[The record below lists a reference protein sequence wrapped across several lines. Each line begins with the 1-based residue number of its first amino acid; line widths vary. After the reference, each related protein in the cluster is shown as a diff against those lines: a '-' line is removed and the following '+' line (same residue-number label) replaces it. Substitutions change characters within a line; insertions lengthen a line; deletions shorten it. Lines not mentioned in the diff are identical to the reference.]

1 MIVVKWLKF
10 FIFFLWPISC
20 SAEIIGKAA
29 LVINE
34 VTGKTSVNQR
44 FINTQSEVFKNERI
58 TTHEDSKTQ
67 LIFQDQSVLS
77 IGPNSEVVLDSF
89 VYDGDKGALEL
100 VVSLTKG
107 LFRFASGV
115 LPANAYTVQTPTT
128 IIGIRGTALDVYVSE
143 NGATAVTLLK
153 GTATVKT
160 KNLTKNNRIRQ
171 LKKPNTFTAVLSK
184 ESLPLEAKPQP
195 MNLKEIFKNSASSK
209 SPTLKSDS
217 TKDLRINFEEKLNA
231 LGEQAKLDNLDTQN
245 LSVQTKN
252 SSQKFKNI
260 NVFFGDKG
268 NKEFGNSFMNVK
280 FKSLPLKDLSNTLKR
295 KNKILQKS
303 SNLEA
308 VEIQSETRETDSE
321 LADETIKK
329 SS

>member
-252 SSQKFKNI
+252 SSQKSKNI
-260 NVFFGDKG
+260 NIFFGDEG
-268 NKEFGNSFMNVK
+268 NKEFGNSSMNVK